1 MDHDTPAVVL
11 DLSAT
16 GIAIVRSLAKNG
28 IQVFAYDTEGKYKI
42 GKTRYAI
49 CGICPDPVKQE
60 NELIQFL
67 LKAAQI
73 YAQKPVLFAGSDDYV
88 HFISNHRKELSVYYH
103 FLLPEHTLVE
113 TVLDKR
119 LTYELAVKHN
129 VPSPKTFSIQNAEQL
144 DDIIEQISFPCIL
157 KPVYSSLFRKKIDHR
172 CYKKAI
178 VTENEIELRKEYR
191 FYRQFGELM
200 IQEVIPGEETSIFS
214 VKTLFDEEMNL
225 IGLWMNQKLHQFPPQ
240 YGSSALAISKRDEEV
255 LQLAVSF
262 LKECEFKGLAISEFK
277 RDPRD
282 GKFKFIEIN
291 PRMGLT
297 QCLSDACGVNLI
309 YLYYLLVTAQNP
321 TPITKQREGIKW
333 VYLVRDFLSFRQK
346 QKEGVM
352 TFREWLKSLSGKKV
366 EALFVWDDPMP
377 FLRSFVSH
385 LRNLWSRR

>member
-1 MDHDTPAVVL
+1 MHHDTPAVVL

-16 GIAIVRSLAKNG
+16 GIGIVRSLAKKG

-67 LKAAQI
+67 LKAAQKYI
-73 YAQKPVLFAGSDDYV
+73 QKPVLFAGSDDYV
-88 HFISNHRKELSVYYH
+88 NFISKYRKELSIYYH
-103 FLLPEHTLVE
+103 FLLPEHSLVE

-119 LTYELAVKHN
+119 LTYELAVNHN
-129 VPSPKTFSIQNAEQL
+129 VPSPKTFSIQNSDQFEE
-144 DDIIEQISFPCIL
+144 IIAQISFPCIL
-157 KPVYSSLFRKKIDHR
+157 KPVYSSLFRKQINNR
-172 CYKKAI
+172 FYKKAI
-178 VTENEIELRKEYR
+178 VTENANQLREEYL
-191 FYRQFGELM
+191 FYRQFGELL
-200 IQEVIPGEETSIFS
+200 IQEVIPGEENSIFS

-240 YGSSALAISKRDEEV
+240 YGSSSLAISKRDEEV
-255 LQLAVSF
+255 LQLAVPF
-262 LKECEFKGLAISEFK
+262 LKECQFKGLAISEFK

-282 GKFKFIEIN
+282 GKLKFIEIN

-297 QCLSDACGVNLI
+297 QWLSNACGVNLI
-309 YLYYLLVTAQNP
+309 YLYYLVVTDQNP
-321 TPITKQREGIKW
+321 TPITDQRNGIKW

-346 QKEGVM
+346 QKEGLM
-352 TFREWLKSLSGKKV
+352 TFREWIKSLSGKKV
-366 EALFVWDDPMP
+366 EALFLWNDPFP